1 MTSSKL
7 ITFVILCGFGF
18 LSKAQ
23 SAVVTVN
30 ADDFTRGEISNSFL
44 PGLFIYPAGN
54 QGGQFAI
61 VDKPGKNNHLNTDYV
76 FGYIQNPN
84 WGWGGGYDQ
93 TSIMLRFDFLSPID
107 YFAVQFATGTGTSE
121 FVGEI
126 RAYDSSDRLLDDI
139 LSSIKGLSDTAWLTL
154 YRDSKDVSYLLASGY
169 GGTIA
174 SIDAFK
180 YSPVP
185 IPSSVFLI
193 MFGILFVLR
202 AGGMKNRIGTR

>member
-1 MTSSKL
+1 M
-7 ITFVILCGFGF
+7 
-18 LSKAQ
+18 
-23 SAVVTVN
+23 
-30 ADDFTRGEISNSFL
+30 
-44 PGLFIYPAGN
+44 FIYPAGN